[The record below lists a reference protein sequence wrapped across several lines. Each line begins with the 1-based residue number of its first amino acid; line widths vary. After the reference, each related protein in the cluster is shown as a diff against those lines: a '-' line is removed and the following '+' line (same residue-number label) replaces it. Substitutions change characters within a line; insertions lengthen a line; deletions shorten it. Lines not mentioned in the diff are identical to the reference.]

1 MYVCD
6 PELQVCL
13 GGVFEDP
20 GVVVSDNIDPSSF
33 LQEDVVTSVL
43 ILGEPTNLVQAVTIA
58 FPFSILYD
66 VSDSA
71 GNAAVTKTRF
81 VQVIS
86 QAC

>member
-1 MYVCD
+1 M
-6 PELQVCL
+6 

-20 GVVVSDNIDPSSF
+20 GVVVTDNIEPSSF
-33 LQEDVVTSVL
+33 LQDDVVTSVL

-66 VSDSA
+66 VSDSS
-71 GNAAVTKTRF
+71 GNSAITKTRF

-86 QAC
+86 QAYY